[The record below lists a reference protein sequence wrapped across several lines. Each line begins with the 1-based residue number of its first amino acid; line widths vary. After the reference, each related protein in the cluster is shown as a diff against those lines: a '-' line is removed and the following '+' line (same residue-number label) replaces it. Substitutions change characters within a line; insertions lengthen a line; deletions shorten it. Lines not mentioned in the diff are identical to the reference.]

1 MEPSRIC
8 SNFFLTYTQ
17 FISSAIFVSVFW
29 AASGWWRF
37 IPVTCTGKGRH
48 SPISGAHIQ
57 PLFVQVMHCT
67 IEISR
72 ISLQLFAVGGV
83 RILNPCLEVCCPSSQ

>member
-17 FISSAIFVSVFW
+17 FIFSAIFISVFW

-37 IPVTCTGKGRH
+37 ILVTYTGKDATHQFRV
-48 SPISGAHIQ
+48 
-57 PLFVQVMHCT
+57 LTYNRYLCK
-67 IEISR
+67 
-72 ISLQLFAVGGV
+72 
-83 RILNPCLEVCCPSSQ
+83 